1 MVAGVITEERYQQ
14 SEINDDICRYLFSVE
29 ILLPVKGMNKGNSKR
44 DFRIE
49 KSYIMDNKK
58 IGCVIAYKKNH
69 TNYGTS
75 LVGYALVKKIQQL
88 GYNVE
93 IINYVKKL
101 SLIDKMR
108 YTLNAYRCGELGKLI
123 KLRMNKSTVSPSLL
137 ITSCLK
143 QRIDAVEQY
152 KKQKLYP
159 LFHDYIG
166 FNDLK
171 NNSKN
176 YKIIIVGSD
185 QVWTPLSLPNKFFN
199 LLFVDDS
206 VKKVAYASSF
216 GVSEIPDFQK
226 KATGEYLDRFAYI
239 GVREQHGKEIVDTL
253 SHKKAQVVADPTL
266 LLNRDEWEKEIDDS
280 KVNET
285 EPYIFCYFLGTNQDA
300 RKAVNELKAKTGLKI
315 IAIRHM
321 DEYVP
326 EDENF
331 GDEAPYSVDP
341 NDFIKY
347 ISRAEYVCTDSF
359 HCTAFSIQFHK
370 KFMTF
375 YRFATNN
382 KTGRNSRI
390 DSLFYTLQINKNHI
404 YNGYISLINDPI
416 DWSIVDK
423 NLNDLRLDSL
433 QFLLKSLK

>member
-1 MVAGVITEERYQQ
+1 ME
-14 SEINDDICRYLFSVE
+14 
-29 ILLPVKGMNKGNSKR
+29 
-44 DFRIE
+44 
-49 KSYIMDNKK
+49 KK

-75 LVGYALVKKIQQL
+75 LVGYSLIKKIQQL
-88 GYNVE
+88 GYDVE
-93 IINYVKKL
+93 IINYVKNL
-101 SLIDKMR
+101 SLIDKIR
-108 YTLNAYRCGELGKLI
+108 YTLNAYRCGELKRLL
-123 KLRMNKSTVSPSLL
+123 KLRMNKNTVTSNPLL
-137 ITSCLK
+137 PAYIK

-152 KKQKLYP
+152 KKLKLYP
-159 LFHDYIG
+159 IFHNYVG

-171 NNSKN
+171 RGSKN
-176 YKIIIVGSD
+176 YKTIIVGSD

-226 KATGEYLDRFAYI
+226 KATGEYLDRFAHI
-239 GVREQHGKEIVDTL
+239 SVREQRGKEIVDTL

-266 LLNRDEWEKEIDDS
+266 LLSRDEWEKEIEDS

-315 IAIRHM
+315 ITIRHM

-326 EDENF
+326 EDEKF
-331 GDEAPYSVDP
+331 GDEAPYNVGP
-341 NDFIKY
+341 NDFVKY
-347 ISRAEYVCTDSF
+347 ISKATYVCTDSF
-359 HCTAFSIQFHK
+359 HCTAFSIQFHR

-375 YRFATNN
+375 YRFASSN

-390 DSLFYTLQINKNHI
+390 DSLFNTLQINKNHI
-404 YNGYISLINDPI
+404 YNGNIDLINTPI
-416 DWSIVDK
+416 DWSVVDK
-423 NLNDLRLDSL
+423 NLTALRSQSLD
-433 QFLLKSLK
+433 FLRNALK

>member
-1 MVAGVITEERYQQ
+1 
-14 SEINDDICRYLFSVE
+14 
-29 ILLPVKGMNKGNSKR
+29 MN
-44 DFRIE
+44 
-49 KSYIMDNKK
+49 NKK

-75 LVGYALVKKIQQL
+75 LVGYSLIKKIQQL
-88 GYNVE
+88 GYDVE
-93 IINYVKKL
+93 IINYVKNL
-101 SLIDKMR
+101 SLIDKIR
-108 YTLNAYRCGELGKLI
+108 YTLNAYMCGELERLV
-123 KLRMNKSTVSPSLL
+123 KLRNNKGT
-137 ITSCLK
+137 ITNNPQLPAYIK

-152 KKQKLYP
+152 KKLKLYP
-159 LFHDYIG
+159 LFHNYVG

-171 NNSKN
+171 RGSKN
-176 YKIIIVGSD
+176 YKTIIVGSD
-185 QVWTPLSLPNKFFN
+185 QVWSPLSLPNKFFN

-216 GVSEIPDFQK
+216 GVSEIPEFQK
-226 KATGEYLDRFAYI
+226 KATGKYLDRFAYI
-239 GVREQHGKEIVDTL
+239 GVREQRGKEIVDSL

-266 LLNRDEWEKEIDDS
+266 LLSRDEWEKEIEDS

-315 IAIRHM
+315 ITIRHM

-331 GDEAPYSVDP
+331 GDEAPYSIDP
-341 NDFIKY
+341 NDFVKY

-359 HCTAFSIQFHK
+359 HCTAFSIQFHR

-375 YRFATNN
+375 YRFASNN

-390 DSLFYTLQINKNHI
+390 DSLFNVLNINKNRI
-404 YNGYISLINDPI
+404 YNGDITLIYNTI
-416 DWSIVDK
+416 DWNTVDEKLEVLRKTSIEFIK
-423 NLNDLRLDSL
+423 NA
-433 QFLLKSLK
+433 LK